1 MHSTA
6 GGAKPRLGV
15 GAGGGEKEGGAQGCL
30 SVEPCKHGT
39 RSVSDDR
46 HAAKWQNKERHLTL
60 GAPLRADRKSHL
72 NCSFKHPITQ
82 TAV

>member
-15 GAGGGEKEGGAQGCL
+15 EGGGGGEKGGAQGCL
-30 SVEPCKHGT
+30 SIEPCKHGT

-46 HAAKWQNKERHLTL
+46 HAAKWQNKEQHLTV
-60 GAPLRADRKSHL
+60 GAPLRADLKSHL
-72 NCSFKHPITQ
+72 NCSSKRPITQ